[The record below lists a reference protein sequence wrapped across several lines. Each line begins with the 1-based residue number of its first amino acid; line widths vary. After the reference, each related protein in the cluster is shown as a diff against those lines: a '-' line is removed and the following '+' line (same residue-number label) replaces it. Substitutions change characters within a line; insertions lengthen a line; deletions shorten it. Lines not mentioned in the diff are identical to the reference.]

1 MADTKLETNPRV
13 RKAQDLKKTAH
24 VSIGVTASDKRRIIE
39 AARLRQQKF
48 TEFARESIL
57 QAVAKVEKEQTG
69 Q

>member
-1 MADTKLETNPRV
+1 MADTKAKTNPRV

-24 VSIGVTASDKRRIIE
+24 VSIAVTASDKRRIIE
-39 AARLRQQKF
+39 AAIFRQQKF
-48 TEFARESIL
+48 TEFARAAIL